1 MSGDEAKSTSDP
13 RHPRLV
19 QSRLTN
25 TFGKIKVSISSLSD
39 LRDNQIHDGGQPPRN
54 SEARHAKIDLHA
66 SRRANLKGP
75 PPPLPSSKRSV
86 VLAAV
91 AAETKDLLPGLL
103 KVTSNA
109 PATGELLKPDTLVP
123 ALGSA
128 CPKLTK
134 TPIRVVNMDT
144 LDAALDLSYLTA
156 STLTHS
162 SSPPVLVLNMANAK
176 HAGGGW
182 LKGAIAQEEALC
194 YRSSLSF
201 TLKRRFYPMSDRS
214 TIYSPTVVIMRESFL
229 KGHKLLDVGQP
240 GKLPVVSVVSMAA
253 LRDPPVQRRVG
264 DGEETYRDSY
274 DRALMRSKI
283 RMILRVA
290 AAKNHRK
297 LVLGALGCG
306 AFGNPRGEVV
316 RLWKEVF
323 AEPEFSGGWWEDVVF
338 AVMDKG
344 AGKESNSNYGVFWRG
359 LDGLEV

>member
-1 MSGDEAKSTSDP
+1 MSGDEAKSALNTK
-13 RHPRLV
+13 HPRLV
-19 QSRLTN
+19 QSKLTN
-25 TFGKIKVSISSLSD
+25 AFGNITVFNNTSSGP
-39 LRDNQIHDGGQPPRN
+39 RDNQVHDGVQPPRN
-54 SEARHAKIDLHA
+54 PEAKDTNIDLYA
-66 SRRANLKGP
+66 FRRANLKDS

-86 VLAAV
+86 ILAAV
-91 AAETKDLLPGLL
+91 AEETKDLLPGLL
-103 KVTSNA
+103 KVTPNA

-123 ALGSA
+123 ALGST

-144 LDAALDLSYLTA
+144 LDAALDLSYLTTSA
-156 STLTHS
+156 LPHS
-162 SSPPVLVLNMANAK
+162 SSPVLVLNMANAK

-214 TIYSPTVVIMRESFL
+214 TIYSPTVVIMRESL
-229 KGHKLLDVGQP
+229 SKGHKLLDLGQP

-253 LRDPPVQRRVG
+253 LRDPPVQRRLG
-264 DGEETYRDSY
+264 DGEETYRNSY

-316 RLWKEVF
+316 SLWKQVF

-344 AGKESNSNYGVFWRG
+344 AGEESNSNYGVFWRS

>member
-1 MSGDEAKSTSDP
+1 MPKADQDP
-13 RHPRLV
+13 D
-19 QSRLTN
+19 SR
-25 TFGKIKVSISSLSD
+25 
-39 LRDNQIHDGGQPPRN
+39 
-54 SEARHAKIDLHA
+54 
-66 SRRANLKGP
+66 
-75 PPPLPSSKRSV
+75 
-86 VLAAV
+86 
-91 AAETKDLLPGLL
+91 
-103 KVTSNA
+103 
-109 PATGELLKPDTLVP
+109 
-123 ALGSA
+123 
-128 CPKLTK
+128 
-134 TPIRVVNMDT
+134 
-144 LDAALDLSYLTA
+144 
-156 STLTHS
+156 
-162 SSPPVLVLNMANAK
+162 
-176 HAGGGW
+176 
-182 LKGAIAQEEALC
+182 
-194 YRSSLSF
+194 
-201 TLKRRFYPMSDRS
+201 
-214 TIYSPTVVIMRESFL
+214 VVIMRESFL